1 MITAHRLSAVVH
13 ADLILVMQDGHI
25 QERGCHDELI
35 QAGGWYAKT
44 YESQQLEMKG
54 EIDEE

>member
-1 MITAHRLSAVVH
+1 
-13 ADLILVMQDGHI
+13 MQDGHI